1 MSGSTE
7 KTWRHCG
14 RCRTQIEN
22 EEETRASQ
30 LESTE
35 AEENPTEV
43 LRSLIYDKQGLEVL
57 MSYTPQGY
65 SETMLEY
72 FRFGNTSHFK
82 QKMAILCAHLLHGC
96 DVRKIYLLLRFDN
109 PRRLGLY
116 FDHLKRLLLP
126 FCREFRTMLSVANR
140 GAFDGHIIFTLYTRL
155 EIIAQNWAK

>member
-1 MSGSTE
+1 MCK
-7 KTWRHCG
+7 KTWSHCG

-22 EEETRASQ
+22 EEETSASQ

-35 AEENPTEV
+35 AEENPNEM
-43 LRSLIYDKQGLEVL
+43 LRSLLNDELGLEEL

-82 QKMAILCAHLLHGC
+82 QKMHALLCAHLLHGF

-109 PRRLGLY
+109 P
-116 FDHLKRLLLP
+116 
-126 FCREFRTMLSVANR
+126 
-140 GAFDGHIIFTLYTRL
+140 
-155 EIIAQNWAK
+155 